1 VRTPTRHL
9 AFFAKSGAAA
19 RLEDVCVCVCVCV
32 LGSSS
37 HACVLVVDFTRTTRV
52 GHLRL
57 EEVDFGF
64 EGRRARVLAHPG
76 DVLGNPRQQRCMHTG
91 RYLSE
96 RVAGVVECKKANSGA
111 ETSHPDRAVEGE
123 SSEGVRTSESEAW

>member
-1 VRTPTRHL
+1 M
-9 AFFAKSGAAA
+9 
-19 RLEDVCVCVCVCV
+19 CVCVCVCV

-64 EGRRARVLAHPG
+64 EGRREGARVLAHPG

-96 RVAGVVECKKANSGA
+96 RVAGVVEWKKLTNSGC
-111 ETSHPDRAVEGE
+111 
-123 SSEGVRTSESEAW
+123 